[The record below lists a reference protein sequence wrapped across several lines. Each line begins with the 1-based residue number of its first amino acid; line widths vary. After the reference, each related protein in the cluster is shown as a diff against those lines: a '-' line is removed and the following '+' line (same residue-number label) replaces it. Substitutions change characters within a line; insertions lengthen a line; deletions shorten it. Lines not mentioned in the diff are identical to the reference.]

1 MPHPRG
7 PRAHALPFHPASQP
21 AQRLLPWRVTLA
33 ALAVMAVLT
42 LNACAGLAS
51 WPQVAG
57 AGAEASAGLSGLQA
71 RSLLAP
77 PEPPAHWQNAS
88 AADAAPPAAN
98 VLSSWWQRF
107 NDPELSRVV
116 QRAQQA
122 NPRAVAASAVWRQAL
137 AQRDAIAGA
146 RLPSLVGQG
155 TAASD
160 TQGLGAEQGSSQR
173 VQLGLDLRWTPD
185 LSGATAH
192 ALAAADAVAQSRQAS
207 LGDVQ
212 VALAAEAALAYVEL
226 RRQQRRLALAQQTLS
241 SLQQTRQITQW
252 RLDAGLLSTLQL
264 DQARAAVAQTEALVP
279 ALQTRVAQSRHALAL
294 LMGEPYRANAA
305 PERPSP
311 ASAAEATSPP
321 AAAPTATSAGP
332 QIPEAPDSLALH
344 IPADTLRQRADV
356 RATEQA
362 VVAARSRVGQAQAER
377 LPSLALGGSIGLSA
391 LALGALGDRASVV
404 SSLLASI
411 SMPLFDGGVRRAQVR
426 LQEGALDQALA
437 LHRAA
442 VLSALTQVED
452 ALVALAG
459 YRASLVALDTAA
471 SAASHAN
478 TLAQQRFTGGL
489 VDFQTVLDTQRT
501 AYSAQDAA
509 LGARADLASS
519 HVRLY
524 VALGGGWR
532 DGALPAA
539 QQTASTGPR

>member
-1 MPHPRG
+1 
-7 PRAHALPFHPASQP
+7 
-21 AQRLLPWRVTLA
+21 VTPA
-33 ALAVMAVLT
+33 ALAILVVLT
-42 LNACAGLAS
+42 LNACAGLATG
-51 WPQVAG
+51 PQD
-57 AGAEASAGLSGLQA
+57 AEASSDLSGLQA
-71 RSLLAP
+71 KSLLAP
-77 PEPPAHWQNAS
+77 PEPPAHWQNAGA

-98 VLSSWWQRF
+98 TLSSWWQRF

-122 NPRAVAASAVWRQAL
+122 NPRAVVASAVWRQAQ
-137 AQRDAIAGA
+137 AQRDAIAGS
-146 RLPSLVGQG
+146 RLPSLAGQG

-160 TQGLGAEQGSSQR
+160 TQGLGAEQGSSRR

-192 ALAAADAVAQSRQAS
+192 ALAAADALAQSRQAS

-252 RLDAGLLSTLQL
+252 RLDAGLLSSLQL

-294 LMGEPYRANAA
+294 LMGEPYRAETT
-305 PERPSP
+305 PELLPSP

-321 AAAPTATSAGP
+321 AAGPAAPSVGP

-344 IPADTLRQRADV
+344 IPADTLRRRADV

-391 LALGALGDRASVV
+391 LTLGALGDRASVV

-411 SMPLFDGGVRRAQVR
+411 SMPLFDGGVRQAQVR

-459 YRASLVALDTAA
+459 YRASLAALDTAA

-478 TLAQQRFTGGL
+478 TLAQQRFAGGL

-509 LGARADLASS
+509 LGARADLVSS